1 MTSSLLR
8 LSEQFL
14 SYLEENLSYSPNTI
28 YTYRLNL
35 EEALQLVEVSEEEG
49 RMLIDLMPF
58 RLHIQKLN
66 NRTIYK
72 KISIF
77 KSFISYLHE
86 KGQKVVLRND
96 TAIKVPKTLP
106 KPVTKHYIFEA
117 LQTCETQERLLVLM
131 AYALGLRISE
141 IANLKLESIQNGWVR
156 IKGKGDKIRQ
166 LPLIEQVQNLL
177 DTYLEEGAGRVYL
190 FEKSGKRL
198 SENQIRYR
206 LQKIFR
212 KIGIRM
218 TPHQLRHAFATDLL
232 ENGARITDVSALLG
246 HSSLETTQIYTK
258 LSTQMKMKNY
268 RKAHPLCRESDGTI
282 DGD

>member
-1 MTSSLLR
+1 MINSLHR
-8 LSEQFL
+8 QSERFL
-14 SYLEENLSYSPNTI
+14 TYLEENLSYSPRTI
-28 YTYRLNL
+28 YTYRINL
-35 EEALQLVEVSEEEG
+35 KEALPLVEVSEEDG
-49 RMLIDLMPF
+49 RMLIDLMPY
-58 RLHIQKLN
+58 RLHIQN
-66 NRTIYK
+66 RSNRTIYK

-77 KSFISYLHE
+77 KSFVAYLQE
-86 KGQKVVLRND
+86 RGMKVVLRND

-106 KPVTKHYIFEA
+106 KPVTKQYIFEA
-117 LQTCETQERLLVLM
+117 LDLCEMEERIIVLM

-156 IKGKGDKIRQ
+156 IKGKGDKIRH
-166 LPLIEQVQNLL
+166 LPLIDRLRDQLE
-177 DTYLEEGAGRVYL
+177 TYLKEGAGRVYL
-190 FEKSGKRL
+190 FEKSGRKM

-206 LQKIFR
+206 LQKVFK
-212 KIGIRM
+212 KIGIKI

-282 DGD
+282 DSD